1 MSYSSENSFNQILN
15 RCLNDPLLT
24 DKDRRP
30 GSIIYDTVAPIC
42 LELAEAYIRMDIL
55 ESQTYL
61 MTAVG
66 NSLDKKADDYGVTR
80 EPATQA
86 QMQAKFYTYEKDND
100 GQIIYYDDEDN
111 ITTKADGGEPHL
123 IEMDIDLGTKFIFA
137 NDTSLVYEYIMNV
150 TQDNQTIKV
159 VRCETYGTKGNS
171 IGLIIPM
178 SPINNLIE
186 ARIISAY
193 ISAQD
198 VEEDDVFRQRI
209 KESILSQGYGGNIS
223 DYRAKVN
230 AIQGVAQCKVFPVW
244 DTSNGLNGGG
254 SVLISVVYDTGI
266 TFSPMTEQDLIR
278 IQEIID
284 PVDDPNYAQ
293 GHGVGIAPIG
303 HIVTVTTPVED
314 VIDVAVS
321 VQLDSNCPLN
331 SVESLIKDK
340 IDEYFLEERKNFGKN
355 NYWNLHIY
363 RSEIISRVLSVSGVR
378 NVTSVLLNN
387 VDADVIFTDTAEVG
401 GQHLPKVGDKI
412 ITED

>member
-86 QMQAKFYTYEKDND
+86 QMQAKFYTYEKDSN

-111 ITTKADGGEPHL
+111 VTTKAEGGEPHL
-123 IEMDIDLGTKFIFA
+123 IEMDVPIGSRFIFA
-137 NDTSLVYEYIMNV
+137 NDNSLVYEYIEDV

-159 VRCETYGTKGNS
+159 VRCETYGTKGNL

-186 ARIISAY
+186 ARIVSSY

-209 KESILSQGYGGNIS
+209 KDTILTQGYGGNID
-223 DYRAKVN
+223 DYRTKVN

-244 DTSNGLNGGG
+244 IGGG
-254 SVLISVVYDTGI
+254 TVLISVVEDRGDTFYPI
-266 TFSPMTEQDLIR
+266 DDTFKNE
-278 IQEIID
+278 IQQLID
-284 PVDDPNYAQ
+284 PIGDDR
-293 GHGVGIAPIG
+293 GMGVGIAPIG
-303 HIVTVTTPVED
+303 HTVTITTPVED
-314 VIDVAVS
+314 TVDVTVYIE
-321 VQLDSNCPLN
+321 LDSNYTVN
-331 SVESLIKDK
+331 SVRSQIEEK
-340 IDEYFLEERKNFGKN
+340 INEYFNEERRKFNQD
-355 NYWNLHIY
+355 WNLHIY
-363 RSEIISRVLSVSGVR
+363 QSEVSARVLSVEGVI
-378 NVTSVLLNN
+378 NVTSVFLNN
-387 VDADVIFTDTAEVG
+387 ANVDIIYQDTATEN
-401 GQHLPKVGDKI
+401 GQYLPKVGI
-412 ITED
+412 ITPLETT